1 MADKNKIRTRFGILV
16 VLSGFLYLCPI
27 GSMYSFGNMAPYVIS
42 YTRQKSADPYK
53 EIVHLSASAFFYG
66 GVGVTEGL
74 GSLLGGYLAE
84 KIGPRPTAFIGA
96 LVITTS
102 TFLTALA
109 VKLSFWA
116 VVVTYGLAMG
126 FAAGFGLVAVMYAA
140 TQWLPNHSGLAIGIA
155 MIGIGGSSFTLI
167 PLQTAFINPRNE
179 MPTYQSLANGDTY
192 FTQEHVLDRVPYMF
206 IILGTL
212 YAVIQ
217 LISIPFIV
225 EYRDVE
231 LSSRS
236 YSSVLVYIW
245 HVLKPR
251 VPKCCPEKPEGDTSL
266 ELSDRGKGESPEGS
280 IEPKRS
286 SSSDNSNSSV
296 QESEDKPNVKPLE
309 LLKRWD
315 FYLIWISMFTL
326 AESLTYFTSV
336 YKIFGQSA
344 KFSDHTLALVGSFG
358 FVCNCGGRV
367 LWGLFADQVPSK
379 VVLVL
384 IMGGLSALIYTVYIT
399 PLAGL
404 ALYGLW
410 VAFMYFL
417 FGGAMSVYPTCC
429 AVWYGRVHMST
440 NYGLLFSS
448 HSFGSVVAIVV
459 STYGHH
465 ALGWMGQ
472 FFLTASLC
480 FVGVMF
486 IIIAGERETPKK
498 KDDS

>member
-212 YAVIQ
+212 YGVIL
-217 LISIPFIV
+217 LISFPFIL
-225 EYRDVE
+225 EYRDEE
-231 LSSRS
+231 LPLKSF
-236 YSSVLVYIW
+236 SSVLKYIW
-245 HVLKPR
+245 SVVKPR
-251 VPKCCPEKPEGDTSL
+251 VTISCRQKKKPLRDTEAASVPLNTSDSHRSLPENSKPSSADDNGCSTQSEL
-266 ELSDRGKGESPEGS
+266 EASKV
-280 IEPKRS
+280 
-286 SSSDNSNSSV
+286 N
-296 QESEDKPNVKPLE
+296 NVKPLD

-315 FYLIWISMFTL
+315 FYLNWLGLFSIMTYATYISSF
-326 AESLTYFTSV
+326 
-336 YKIFGQSA
+336 YKIFGESA
-344 KFSDHTLALVGSFG
+344 DFADHALAVIGSLASLS
-358 FVCNCGGRV
+358 NCTGRV
-367 LWGLFADQVPSK
+367 LWGHFADQIPCK
-379 VVLVL
+379 VVLLL
-384 IMGGLSALIYTVYIT
+384 ILSALSAFMYTFH
-399 PLAGL
+399 A
-404 ALYGLW
+404 ALFVGVWMYGLW
-410 VAFMYFL
+410 VCLMFFCL
-417 FGGAMSVYPTCC
+417 GGSFSVHAACI
-429 AVWYGRVHMST
+429 VSWYGQKHFAT
-440 NYGLLFSS
+440 NYGLLYTSS
-448 HSFGSVVAIVV
+448 CPGSLAVILI

-465 ALGWMGQ
+465 ALGWDGM
-472 FFLTASLC
+472 FFLIAS
-480 FVGVMF
+480 VSF
-486 IIIAGERETPKK
+486 IGIILIIFGGERTK
-498 KDDS
+498 